1 MKLLPGVVFPSSP
14 AMQDALS
21 AGLSFLPRYKL
32 FLAKEAEFSFLAG
45 SDASRTSSIC
55 QALVDPEVDVLLAA
69 RGGHGA
75 LRLDRKRIFEHL
87 RQFPKPIVGF
97 SDITALH
104 FLWSQAGVP
113 SFFGPNVTQLPMLAS
128 QHCHRFLTLLDGQL
142 DAMKISLTCLTNCF
156 DRPICAPLCGANL
169 TVAVCTVGTPWSF
182 SWNGKIVV
190 LEEIRESAYRLD
202 RMLWQLFH
210 ATDLSEA
217 AALVL
222 GEFTECSG
230 FQINWL
236 VKACQTW
243 APRLPVFAGFP
254 GGHGQSNVVF
264 RFGGEAHLNGSGE
277 LFLRPYFWDYAL

>member
-1 MKLLPGVVFPSSP
+1 
-14 AMQDALS
+14 MQDALS
-21 AGLSFLPRYKL
+21 AGLSFLPQYKL

-45 SDASRTSSIC
+45 SDESRTSSIC
-55 QALVDPEVDVLLAA
+55 QALGDPEVGILLAA

-75 LRLDRKRIFEHL
+75 LRLDRERILEHL
-87 RQFPKPIVGF
+87 RQFPKPMVGF

-113 SFFGPNVTQLPMLAS
+113 SFFGPNVTQLPMLPS

-142 DAMKISLTCLTNCF
+142 DAMKIPLTCLTDRF
-156 DRPICAPLCGANL
+156 DRSICAPLCGANL
-169 TVAVCTVGTPWSF
+169 TVATCTIGTSWSF
-182 SWNGKIVV
+182 SWRGKIVV
-190 LEEIRESAYRLD
+190 LEEIREAAYRLD

-210 ATDLSEA
+210 ATDLLEA

-230 FQINWL
+230 FQMDWI

-264 RFGGEAHLNGSGE
+264 RFGGEAILDASGE
-277 LFLRPYFWDYAL
+277 LLLMPYSGNYAL